1 MPDSPA
7 THTRLRQPTEK
18 EYGCVRDLAL
28 RQHDMIGMAAYLLMA
43 ILAVVVLVPG

>member
-1 MPDSPA
+1 MAVSA
-7 THTRLRQPTEK
+7 IWRF
-18 EYGCVRDLAL
+18 